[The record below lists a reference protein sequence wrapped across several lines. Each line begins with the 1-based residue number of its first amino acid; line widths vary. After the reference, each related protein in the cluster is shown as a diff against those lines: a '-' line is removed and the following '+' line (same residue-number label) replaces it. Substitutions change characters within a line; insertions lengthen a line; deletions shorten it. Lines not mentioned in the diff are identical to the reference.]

1 MSPEIQ
7 DAIHTRIDYMEKGLK
22 EQMGHLA
29 DSMAKMA
36 HSIEKI
42 SDRTADQSLLIQ
54 RINQHALQI
63 DNVDKRMDAVEQT
76 ISTHGVWIEI
86 VKKGTYTAI
95 GVIVTALLGAT
106 AYYSIVG

>member
-1 MSPEIQ
+1 MSPDSQE
-7 DAIHTRIDYMEKGLK
+7 AIHTRIDYMEKGLK

-54 RINQHALQI
+54 RVNQHAAQI
-63 DNVDKRMDAVEQT
+63 DNVDKRMDTIEQT
-76 ISTHGVWIEI
+76 ISTHGVWIDI
-86 VKKGTYTAI
+86 MKKGTYTAI
-95 GVIVTALLGAT
+95 AVIVTAILGAA
-106 AYYSIVG
+106 AYYAIIN